1 MTDPQD
7 QAEQLDDD
15 KIGGQFP
22 PDTQLGAA
30 AYGAAGTDPPVGESV
45 ARRAAREEPE
55 EKPEPTGVPAD
66 DDPVDDVAQERSAPI
81 AAEEAAVH
89 PIDPGPAVESEIDDP
104 ELAAAHEIDPPVER

>member
-45 ARRAAREEPE
+45 ARR
-55 EKPEPTGVPAD
+55 
-66 DDPVDDVAQERSAPI
+66 RS
-81 AAEEAAVH
+81 
-89 PIDPGPAVESEIDDP
+89 
-104 ELAAAHEIDPPVER
+104 